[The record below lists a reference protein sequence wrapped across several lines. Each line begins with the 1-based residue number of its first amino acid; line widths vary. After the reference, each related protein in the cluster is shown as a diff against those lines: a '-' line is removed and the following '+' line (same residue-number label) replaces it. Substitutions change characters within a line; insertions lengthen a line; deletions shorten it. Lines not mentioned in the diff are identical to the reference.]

1 MTVAT
6 AWPFPATEPVFLRIG
21 LSAIIAGVLSG
32 LLLTALQAYKVEPLI
47 LAAETYE
54 EAAAHDDGEA
64 EAWAPEGAIER
75 PAFRLATN
83 MLTGV
88 SFALLLSA
96 ALALRDRRVDL
107 PSPERSTGFAQA
119 GWRQG
124 LAWGLAGY
132 AAFSLAPAL
141 GMPPELPGMVA
152 GDLAARQAWW
162 VGTVAATATG
172 LWALLLAANPWLKV
186 AGVALL
192 SLPHLIGAP
201 QVPQAAGS
209 VPPELAA
216 AFVSATLV
224 ANLLFWLAMGGLAA
238 AAFARLGRGA
248 GHGAER
254 GA

>member
-1 MTVAT
+1 M
-6 AWPFPATEPVFLRIG
+6 FLRIG

-47 LAAETYE
+47 VAAESYE
-54 EAAAHDDGEA
+54 HAAAHDHGEA
-64 EAWAPEGAIER
+64 EAWAPQGTIER

-83 MLTGV
+83 MLAGV
-88 SFALLLSA
+88 GFALLLSA
-96 ALALRDRRVDL
+96 ALALRDRRVD
-107 PSPERSTGFAQA
+107 
-119 GWRQG
+119 WRRG

-152 GDLAARQAWW
+152 GDLAARQVWW
-162 VGTVAATATG
+162 VGTVAATAAG

-186 AGVALL
+186 AGAALL
-192 SLPHLIGAP
+192 AVPHLIGAP
-201 QVPQAAGS
+201 QVPQAVGS

-224 ANLLFWLAMGGLAA
+224 ANLLFWLVMGGLAA
-238 AAFARLGRGA
+238 AALARLGRA
-248 GHGAER
+248 GTS
-254 GA
+254 